1 MIFNVYFSLL
11 ILIFFLFLLNDEMI
25 VNNTDSRFGKIDKN
39 PQKTK
44 NHQQQTNK
52 N

>member
-25 VNNTDSRFGKIDKN
+25 VNNTDSRFGKKDK
-39 PQKTK
+39 KTPKNK